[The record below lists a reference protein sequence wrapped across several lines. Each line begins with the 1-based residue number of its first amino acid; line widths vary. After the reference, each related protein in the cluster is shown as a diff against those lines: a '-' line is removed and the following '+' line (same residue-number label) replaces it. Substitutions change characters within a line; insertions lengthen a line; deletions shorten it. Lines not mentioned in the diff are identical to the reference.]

1 MMVRYSY
8 ASLLKGEDIMTKIN
22 YTNAA
27 IYNHA
32 AQTFETNRYM
42 IVDTD
47 TGKIIE
53 TGEGK
58 GPASVDETV
67 DMKGKYVMPGIMNA
81 HTHITSIPTY
91 WWHDGEEDRHAD
103 SREFN
108 TMYAIRNMQ
117 DAINNGI
124 TYIRNVGAAYDID
137 MEIQKMQEK
146 GMIAGPKVMTS
157 GRAFT
162 MTGGHGA
169 GSGHEVDG
177 VDEMIKGVRTAMKK
191 GVDNVKLMVTGGVLK
206 NGETPDD
213 IQFNEDEVRA
223 AVVEAHHKGKT
234 VAAHVQG
241 TEGVKEAA
249 RAGVDTVEH
258 AFNIDDETIA
268 IFREHGTT
276 IVPTMNAMYAI
287 YEYGENTVPDWARQ
301 KVIVNIEKH
310 FASITKAAA
319 AGIPI
324 AMGTD
329 AGTPYNG
336 FESES
341 AYEIQLY
348 VEKAGMTPAQ
358 AIDTATIN
366 CARAMHVEAE
376 YGEIAPGKYADFIAM
391 TEDPIADISVIQREK
406 DVYQN
411 GVNVHRAVMTIEDQQ
426 MKQAEMQVAGR

>member
-1 MMVRYSY
+1 
-8 ASLLKGEDIMTKIN
+8 MTKIN

-27 IYNHA
+27 IYNHD
-32 AQTFETNRYM
+32 AQDFEANHYVV
-42 IVDTD
+42 VDTQ
-47 TGKIIE
+47 TGKVIE
-53 TGEGK
+53 TGEGNVSN
-58 GPASVDETV
+58 AVQVDETV

-91 WWHDGEEDRHAD
+91 WWHDGEEDRHSD

-108 TMYAIRNMQ
+108 TMYAIQNMK
-117 DAINNGI
+117 DAIDNGI

-137 MEIQKMQEK
+137 IEIKKMQEK
-146 GMIAGPKVMTS
+146 GMIKGPKVMTS

-162 MTGGHGA
+162 MTGGHGS

-177 VDEMIKGVRTAMKK
+177 VDEIVKGVRTAMKK
-191 GVDNVKLMVTGGVLK
+191 GVDNIKLMVTGGVLK

-241 TEGVKEAA
+241 AEGVKEAA

-258 AFNIDDETIA
+258 AFNIDDETIK

-276 IVPTMNAMYAI
+276 VVPTMNAMYAI
-287 YEYGENTVPDWARQ
+287 YKYGEKTVPEWARR

-336 FESES
+336 FQSES

-348 VEKAGMTPAQ
+348 VDKAGMTPAQ

-366 CARAMHVEAE
+366 CARAMHVDQE
-376 YGEIAPGKYADFIAM
+376 YGEIAVGKYADFIAM
-391 TEDPIADISVIQREK
+391 TENPMDDISVIQREK

-411 GVNVHRAVMTIEDQQ
+411 GVNVHRAVTQVEASAQTET
-426 MKQAEMQVAGR
+426 EMEAVGR

>member
-1 MMVRYSY
+1 
-8 ASLLKGEDIMTKIN
+8 MTKIN

-27 IYNHA
+27 IYNHQA
-32 AQTFETNRYM
+32 KAFEANHYVV
-42 IVDTD
+42 VDTE
-47 TGKIIE
+47 TGKITA
-53 TGEGK
+53 TGAGTVD
-58 GPASVDETV
+58 AAVQVDETV
-67 DMKGKYVMPGIMNA
+67 DMEGKYVMPGIMNA
-81 HTHITSIPTY
+81 HTHMTSIPTY
-91 WWHDGEEDRHAD
+91 WVNGGEDDAHAD

-108 TMYAIRNMQ
+108 TMYAIKNME

-137 MEIQKMQEK
+137 IEIKRMQES
-146 GMIAGPKVMTS
+146 GMIKGPRVMTS

-169 GSGHEVDG
+169 GSGVEVDG
-177 VDEMIKGVRTAMKK
+177 VEAMIHEVRTALKK
-191 GVDNVKLMVTGGVLK
+191 GVDNIKLMVTGGVLK

-213 IQFNEDEVRA
+213 IQFNEDEVVA
-223 AVVEAHHKGKT
+223 AVTEAHHKGKT

-241 TEGVKEAA
+241 AEGVKEAA

-258 AFNIDDETIA
+258 AFNIDDETIE
-268 IFREHGTT
+268 IFKEHGTV

-287 YEYGENTVPDWARQ
+287 YKYGEETVPDWARQ
-301 KVIVNIEKH
+301 KVIVNIKKH

-341 AYEIQLY
+341 AYEMQLY
-348 VEKAGMTPAQ
+348 VDKAGMTPAQ

-366 CARAMHVEAE
+366 CARAMHVDQE
-376 YGEIAPGKYADFIAM
+376 YGEIAVGKYADFIAM
-391 TEDPIADISVIQREK
+391 AEDPCENIAVIQGEK

-411 GVNVHRAVMTIEDQQ
+411 GVNVHRGIP
-426 MKQAEMQVAGR
+426 QATKDPVTA